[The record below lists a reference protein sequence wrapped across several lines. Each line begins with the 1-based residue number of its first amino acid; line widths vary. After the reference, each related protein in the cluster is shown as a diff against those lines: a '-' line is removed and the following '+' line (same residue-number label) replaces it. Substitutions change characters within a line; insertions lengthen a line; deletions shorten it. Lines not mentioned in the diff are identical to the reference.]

1 MIRPL
6 TTNEIWSRIGRSDDL
21 YGNFASSHEALGV
34 CAEEW
39 DELRAAVHAND
50 IEQTRHE
57 CLDLAA
63 ALIRWHDQLT
73 PDSAMAKRSKP

>member
-1 MIRPL
+1 MIPAY
-6 TTNEIWSRIGRSDDL
+6 TTCELNERMADAELR
-21 YGNFASSHEALGV
+21 YGPFASSHEAMGV
-34 CAEEW
+34 CSEEW

-50 IEQTRHE
+50 LAAQRKE

-73 PDSAMAKRSKP
+73 GKMAERSVK